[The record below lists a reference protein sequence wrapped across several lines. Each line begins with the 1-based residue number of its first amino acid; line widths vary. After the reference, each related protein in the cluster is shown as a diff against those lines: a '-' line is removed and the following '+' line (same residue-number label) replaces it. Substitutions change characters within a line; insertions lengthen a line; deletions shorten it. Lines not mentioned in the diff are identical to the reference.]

1 MPGILSADSYTIR
14 KVHKYPINCSAD
26 ELLNE
31 SFLTSKGNNFF
42 EGSPSRGLF
51 YSAGRRGART
61 SQRSSRRF
69 HKKKKTEREKEKR
82 ITTLGLLISYEGKRQ
97 DIGSAKPQRGAFRIF
112 FMIMINKRGK
122 SGGR

>member
-1 MPGILSADSYTIR
+1 MKEARREVCFIQRAD
-14 KVHKYPINCSAD
+14 VGPEPHK
-26 ELLNE
+26 
-31 SFLTSKGNNFF
+31 
-42 EGSPSRGLF
+42 
-51 YSAGRRGART
+51 GRRVGFT
-61 SQRSSRRF
+61 Q
-69 HKKKKTEREKEKR
+69 KKTEREKEKR

>member
-42 EGSPSRGLF
+42 EGSPSRGF
-51 YSAGRRGART
+51 T
-61 SQRSSRRF
+61 
-69 HKKKKTEREKEKR
+69 KKKTEREKEKR